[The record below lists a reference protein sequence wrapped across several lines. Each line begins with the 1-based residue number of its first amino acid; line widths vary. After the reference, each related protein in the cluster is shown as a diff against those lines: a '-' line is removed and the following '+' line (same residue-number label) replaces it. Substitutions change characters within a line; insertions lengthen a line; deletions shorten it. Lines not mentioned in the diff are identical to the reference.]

1 MFVFSENSYA
11 FCPIPAIITI
21 YSFFIKGAPSMKR
34 FATLVSAVICVVL
47 FYFTIQSAL
56 DVYSASWQLPQK
68 KSQES
73 LNKRLVLIT
82 QELDTPFWDQVSYG
96 ARNQAE
102 KDDVTLEVWGS
113 YGNDQENFL
122 KQIELAIYSK
132 VDGIIVQG
140 LDTEGFKEL
149 AKVKAASYGIPLITV
164 ANDVPPSESL
174 RKTYVGSDQHFAGEL
189 IARQLINDMGT
200 SGEVILMLDS
210 KKEYYQEERLKG
222 IQNSLERYSNIK
234 MIPAEAEDSREQG
247 IALTKDLL
255 NRYPNVDAFI
265 AVNSNF
271 TGDIIQE
278 IEKRSKVE
286 PFYIYSFDDS
296 SVSLSSL
303 QQGKLDGIIEQSP
316 KEMGERSVHLMV
328 QWLNNE
334 TVPLD
339 LEGYLTD
346 IRMIKATDIE

>member
-1 MFVFSENSYA
+1 
-11 FCPIPAIITI
+11 
-21 YSFFIKGAPSMKR
+21 MKKI
-34 FATLVSAVICVVL
+34 ATLASIIVSAVL
-47 FYFTIQSAL
+47 LYFTIDSAL
-56 DVYSASWQLPQK
+56 DVYKASWKIPNK
-68 KSQES
+68 TIQES

-82 QELDTPFWDQVSYG
+82 QELDTPFWDQVSFG
-96 ARNQAE
+96 AVNQSVKE
-102 KDDVTLEVWGS
+102 EVTLEIWGS

-149 AKVKAASYGIPLITV
+149 TKVKAASFGIPIITV
-164 ANDVPPSESL
+164 ANDVPASESL
-174 RKTYVGSDQHFAGEL
+174 RKTYVGSDQHLAGEL
-189 IARQLINDMGT
+189 IARQLVNDMGT

-210 KKEYYQEERLKG
+210 KQEYYQEERLKG
-222 IQNSLERYSNIK
+222 IQNSLGRYPHIK
-234 MIPAEAEDSREQG
+234 VISAETEDSREHG
-247 IALTKDLL
+247 GALTKDLL
-255 NRYPNVDAFI
+255 NHYPNVDAFV

-271 TGDIIQE
+271 AGDIIQE

-296 SVSLSSL
+296 SASLSSL
-303 QQGKLDGIIEQSP
+303 QQGKLDGVVEQSP
-316 KEMGERSVHLMV
+316 KEMGERSVKLMA
-328 QWLNNE
+328 QWLKNE
-334 TVPLD
+334 TLPLD